1 MRDDHHV
8 VAPPGGRY
16 QMAVHH
22 QDVEYLFPER
32 RVCSQLTLAQPGND
46 VSGGYAASSLT
57 TFSRF
62 SRSIVMVSLASSAL
76 ASWSARRRM
85 TSSRMSAMVSSAAW
99 WVVSVKGC
107 K

>member
-22 QDVEYLFPER
+22 QDVEHLFPER

-46 VSGGYAASSLT
+46 VSGGYAAVLLDC
-57 TFSRF
+57 TFSLF
-62 SRSIVMVSLASSAL
+62 SRSIVMVSLASRVTFSE
-76 ASWSARRRM
+76 
-85 TSSRMSAMVSSAAW
+85 AA
-99 WVVSVKGC
+99 
-107 K
+107 